1 MSWGLLEWRNRFWS
15 PCVSKYNPKYIL
27 MVVGFPQKM
36 LNVLRKT
43 FKTPLIIF
51 KKKTLKLDNN
61 VLSRQITVNIPRF
74 SSLCRPKYILV
85 CKQTLIDASTDVM
98 TTKVCYLNFFDYVF

>member
-1 MSWGLLEWRNRFWS
+1 
-15 PCVSKYNPKYIL
+15 
-27 MVVGFPQKM
+27 MVVRFPQKM

-51 KKKTLKLDNN
+51 KKTLKIDYN